1 MHKNSDTYEETYI
14 VTACESY
21 MNYVKTLSKYQS
33 WLINYEYCIYKPVKL
48 FKWYKRIKHR
58 YAYR

>member
-33 WLINYEYCIYKPVKL
+33 
-48 FKWYKRIKHR
+48 
-58 YAYR
+58 